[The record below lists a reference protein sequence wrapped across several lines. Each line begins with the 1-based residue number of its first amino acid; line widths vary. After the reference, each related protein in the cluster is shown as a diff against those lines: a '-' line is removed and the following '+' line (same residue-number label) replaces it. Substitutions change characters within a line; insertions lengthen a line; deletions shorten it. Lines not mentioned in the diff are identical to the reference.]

1 MPLFHVTQH
10 RDATQYWYAL
20 IRAETAEEAQ
30 TKAESD
36 DCEWI
41 DGGTQQ
47 FDDREIPLDEIC
59 QVPDAYILDRIEI
72 PTIIWLLMIDNEND
86 DPSAEIFTDHASA
99 LIAFEAALSEYMSD
113 KERSLYAGNPVAAH
127 HAILKRSH
135 GRFPY
140 GHRVELQENRL
151 MVTPIT
157 KEK

>member
-1 MPLFHVTQH
+1 MPLYHVTQH

-20 IRAETAEEAQ
+20 IRAESAEEAHS
-30 TKAESD
+30 KAEAD
-36 DCEWI
+36 ECQWI
-41 DGGTQQ
+41 EGGTQQ

-59 QVPDAYILDRIEI
+59 QVPDDYKLDRIEVG
-72 PTIIWLLMIDNEND
+72 TIVWLLIIDNEDD
-86 DPSAEIFTDHASA
+86 DPSAQIFTDKSSA

-113 KERSLYAGNPVAAH
+113 KERSLYAGNPVAAY
-127 HAILKRSH
+127 HAILKRSD

-140 GHRVELQENRL
+140 GHRVELQEHRL